1 MKHSCRVTIQR
12 TMKNPPL
19 EKGGWGDFQVKQ
31 LLFFIGCVVLVASLM
46 ALPAFAAVK
55 IGIIDIQKVLREAKA
70 AKSVQDA
77 FLKDVNAKKATLAER
92 QKKISQMDKELK
104 SAGKKL
110 SAAERKEKNEKLAKE
125 IKEFKRQGSD
135 FDEELKKKNVEMA
148 RRLIGEIRDVAKTL
162 ANDEN
167 YTVILE
173 KGAAAVVAA
182 DDAADVTDKIIGLYD
197 ARNK

>member
-1 MKHSCRVTIQR
+1 M
-12 TMKNPPL
+12 
-19 EKGGWGDFQVKQ
+19 KQ
-31 LLFFIGCVVLVASLM
+31 LLFFIGCVVLVVSLM

-92 QKKISQMDKELK
+92 QKKISQMDNELK
-104 SAGKKL
+104 NAGKKL
-110 SAAERKEKNEKLAKE
+110 SAAERKERKEKLDKE
-125 IKEFKRQGSD
+125 IKELNRHSSD
-135 FDEELKKKNVEMA
+135 FNEELKKKNVELT
-148 RRLIGEIRDVAKTL
+148 RKLIGEIRDVAKTL

-173 KGAAAVVAA
+173 KGAAAVVAS
-182 DDAADVTDKIIGLYD
+182 DDAADVTDKIIRLYD
-197 ARNK
+197 AGKK